1 MGRPYAEEIAELP
14 STYSWARQ
22 IHVGA
27 LADSLGECASLPLLC
42 SGSGG
47 SFTVA
52 QFASELHERHT
63 GRLAKAATPLQ
74 LVSSDWNPRQTAVLL
89 LSASGS
95 NTDAVAA
102 LRRTIVREPRRLVL
116 VTKRPSQLS
125 RIADRYGYVDSFDLA
140 SRTSGDG
147 FLATNS
153 LLAFCLVLA
162 RAYSLGFSFPLEL
175 PDSLWK
181 LVSDHGNET
190 EVLSKLR
197 AQCQPLWARPTLLV
211 LFGARTCA
219 AAIDLESKM
228 TEAALGSVQVSDFR
242 NFAHGRHH
250 WLAKRGSASA
260 VLAFSS
266 GDDGSLPE
274 RTLKLIPAEIPVTH
288 ITVPHQGTVAS
299 LAALALALTVTG
311 FAGEARHIDPGRPG
325 VPPFGRRLYNL
336 RPPQS
341 PSLPQATSQ
350 REAIA
355 IERKSGISV
364 DMLLRRGELHGWKE
378 AHRAFVR
385 AIEEKSYRA
394 IVFDYDG
401 TLCEKRDRYNGIRE
415 EIASELVRLLK
426 GGIAIAVVTGRGKSV
441 RQDLQAKLPPDLWS
455 RVLMSYYNGSET
467 SLLTDEACPGSE
479 ENLSPDLSSLRE
491 EIEKSAL
498 CEGLA
503 VCTYRRAQITVE
515 PKSQY
520 MRAIVEDLV
529 RDLVHARQGSPLN
542 VVYSS
547 HSVDILAQGVSKS
560 SIVPHLGQLL
570 GTSGESFLF
579 IGDRGR
585 WPGNDFALLKEGAT
599 LSVDEVSPDR
609 DSCWNLAP
617 PGHRGVQATL
627 DYLSGVKVGAQ
638 GFRFVVRT
646 SGRR

>member
-1 MGRPYAEEIAELP
+1 
-14 STYSWARQ
+14 
-22 IHVGA
+22 
-27 LADSLGECASLPLLC
+27 
-42 SGSGG
+42 
-47 SFTVA
+47 
-52 QFASELHERHT
+52 
-63 GRLAKAATPLQ
+63 
-74 LVSSDWNPRQTAVLL
+74 
-89 LSASGS
+89 
-95 NTDAVAA
+95 
-102 LRRTIVREPRRLVL
+102 
-116 VTKRPSQLS
+116 
-125 RIADRYGYVDSFDLA
+125 
-140 SRTSGDG
+140 
-147 FLATNS
+147 
-153 LLAFCLVLA
+153 
-162 RAYSLGFSFPLEL
+162 
-175 PDSLWK
+175 
-181 LVSDHGNET
+181 
-190 EVLSKLR
+190 
-197 AQCQPLWARPTLLV
+197 
-211 LFGARTCA
+211 
-219 AAIDLESKM
+219 
-228 TEAALGSVQVSDFR
+228 
-242 NFAHGRHH
+242 
-250 WLAKRGSASA
+250 
-260 VLAFSS
+260 
-266 GDDGSLPE
+266 
-274 RTLKLIPAEIPVTH
+274 
-288 ITVPHQGTVAS
+288 
-299 LAALALALTVTG
+299 
-311 FAGEARHIDPGRPG
+311 
-325 VPPFGRRLYNL
+325 
-336 RPPQS
+336 
-341 PSLPQATSQ
+341 
-350 REAIA
+350 
-355 IERKSGISV
+355 
-364 DMLLRRGELHGWKE
+364 MLLRRGELHGWKE